1 MMKYEKKQNE
11 IDLMDY
17 WQIVLKRK
25 WILIAFAGSL
35 VVFTGIFSF
44 AAKPQFKSTAT
55 LMIEDASARMLS
67 MEESFAYRTPVFRDL
82 TFFNTQIRL
91 IKSKSLADRVVK
103 KMDLLSRPEFNPEN
117 KNKSLGRKLIG
128 FVTLRWLFS
137 GKKGNNGDLESDYPS
152 NPYSDIARTIRDNI
166 KIDVIRDTKLVEVSY
181 TSSDSRLS
189 AELVNTLAEE
199 FISFS
204 IEKRFEN
211 TQQASDFLKEQ
222 ISTLREDLA
231 SKERELQKYG
241 EEKELVFLN
250 DQESTVLNTFA
261 DLNQAYTQ
269 ARIERIRVE
278 GNYRELRNLDVDTL
292 PEFVNIPSLQAL
304 NTEYTRLKSDYNEKI
319 KVFKPEYPDMVQLK
333 ARIDSM
339 KDEIKNAFDALA
351 ADYSAASRRERNLLN
366 TLNKQKTEVS
376 KMKSDAIVYNSLKI
390 EVDNIQNILSSLIEK
405 QSETLISSRLGGVK
419 ASNISIIDRAE
430 VSDDPVSPKKKLN
443 LILALLFGLSG
454 GIGLCFL
461 LEHLDNTIKGPE
473 DVERISELSSLG
485 IISYLPPNGLK
496 KQNADIYAHISEAAN
511 GEEGLS
517 EVKEVELINH
527 KFPKVFISEDYRTLR
542 TSLLLSRADNPPK
555 TILFTSAMPKAG
567 KTSTAT
573 NMAVAFAQLEK
584 KVLLI
589 DSDLRKPRLH
599 RIFKTENQKG
609 LSGYL
614 TGKNKLGDSIKT
626 TSVENIWLLSSGLIP
641 PNPAELLNSKKMNM
655 LIENVQKDFDVV
667 LIDSPP
673 VLAVVDA
680 VIVASLVDT
689 TVFVIKAGETT
700 YRNFAGA
707 LEQLKKGKA
716 DIAGVV
722 FNEVKVGKGGYSYMS
737 YYNYSR
743 AGYYLRDRG
752 KS

>member
-44 AAKPQFKSTAT
+44 VAKPQFKSTAT

-103 KMDLLSRPEFNPEN
+103 KIDLLSRPEFNPEN

-278 GNYRELRNLDVDTL
+278 GNYRELRSLDVDTL
-292 PEFVNIPSLQAL
+292 PEFVNISSLQAL

-390 EVDNIQNILSSLIEK
+390 EVDNIQNTLSSLIEK

-496 KQNADIYAHISEAAN
+496 KQNADIYAHISEDAN

-517 EVKEVELINH
+517 EIKEVELINY

-614 TGKNKLGDSIKT
+614 TGKIKLGDSIKT

-743 AGYYLRDRG
+743 AGYYLRDKG

>member
-17 WQIVLKRK
+17 WRIVLKRK

-44 AAKPQFKSTAT
+44 VAKPQFKSTAT

-117 KNKSLGRKLIG
+117 KKNSLGKKLIG
-128 FVTLRWLFS
+128 FVTLRWLFP
-137 GKKGNNGDLESDYPS
+137 GKKENNGNLASDYPS
-152 NPYSDIARTIRDNI
+152 NQYSAIARTIRDDI
-166 KIDVIRDTKLVEVSY
+166 KVDTIRDTKLVEVSY

-204 IEKRFEN
+204 IEKRYEN

-222 ISTLREDLA
+222 ITTLREDLA
-231 SKERELQKYG
+231 SKEGELQKYG
-241 EEKELVFLN
+241 EEKELVFMN
-250 DQESTVLNTFA
+250 DEESTVINTFA

-269 ARIERIRVE
+269 ARIERIRAE

-292 PEFVNIPSLQAL
+292 PEFVNIASLQEL
-304 NTEYTRLKSDYNEKI
+304 NTEYTRLKSDYKEKI
-319 KVFKPEYPDMVQLK
+319 KIYKPEYPVMVQLK

-339 KDEIKNAFDALA
+339 KDEIKNAFDALE
-351 ADYSAASRRERNLLN
+351 ADYSAALRRERNLLN
-366 TLNKQKTEVS
+366 TLNKQKAEVAR
-376 KMKSDAIVYNSLKI
+376 MKSDAIVYNSLKI
-390 EVDNIQNILSSLIEK
+390 EVDNIQNTLSSLIEK

-419 ASNISIIDRAE
+419 ASNISIIDQAE
-430 VSDDPVSPKKKLN
+430 VSDYPVSPKKKLN
-443 LILALLFGLSG
+443 LLMALLFGLSG

-461 LEHLDNTIKGPE
+461 LEYLDNTIKGPE
-473 DVERISELSSLG
+473 DIERISELSSLG

-496 KQNADIYAHISEAAN
+496 KQNADIYAHISEDVN

-517 EVKEVELINH
+517 EIKEVELINY

-567 KTSTAT
+567 KTSTAA

-584 KVLLI
+584 KVLLV

-614 TGKNKLGDSIKT
+614 TGKIKLGDSIKT
-626 TSVENIWLLSSGLIP
+626 TSVENIWLLSSGHIP

-655 LIENVQKDFDVV
+655 LIENVQKDFDIV

-700 YRNFAGA
+700 YRSFAGA
-707 LEQLKKGKA
+707 IEQLKKGNA

-722 FNEVKVGKGGYSYMS
+722 FNRVKVGKGGYNYMS

-743 AGYYLRDRG
+743 AGYYLRDVS